1 MPGRPKMLPE
11 MNALIVAAGGFED
24 TELYCPY
31 YRLREE
37 KAAVD
42 VATPNGEGVEGKHG
56 YAVEAD
62 LAVDDAREDRY
73 DLLVI
78 PGGRSPEHLRV
89 EAPRSPA
96 LAREF
101 DDADKTVAAICHGAQ
116 ILMSTDALEGREATC
131 YRSIRDDLENAGA
144 TFRDEPVVV
153 DGNLVTS
160 RHPGDLPRFMAAT
173 LRNVEDR

>member
-1 MPGRPKMLPE
+1 
-11 MNALIVAAGGFED
+11 MNALIIAAGGFED
-24 TELYCPY
+24 TELYYPY
-31 YRLREE
+31 YRLLEE
-37 KAAVD
+37 EISVD
-42 VATPNGEGVEGKHG
+42 VATPGGGDVEGKHG
-56 YAVEAD
+56 YTVEAD
-62 LAVDDAREDRY
+62 LSVEEAEEGRY

-89 EAPRSPA
+89 EAPPSA
-96 LAREF
+96 ELAREF

-116 ILMSTDALEGREATC
+116 ILMSTDVLRGREATC

-144 TFRDEPVVV
+144 EFRDEPVVV

-173 LRNVEDR
+173 LRNAGDR